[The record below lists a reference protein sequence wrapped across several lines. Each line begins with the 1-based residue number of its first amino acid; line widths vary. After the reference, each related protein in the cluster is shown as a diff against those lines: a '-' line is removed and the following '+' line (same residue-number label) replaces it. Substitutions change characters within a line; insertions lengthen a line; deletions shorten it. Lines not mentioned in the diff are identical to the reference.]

1 MQHIQKL
8 RQIAPYMTLEPAGE
22 APKAPS
28 FDPARP
34 IPAAAIDVLHH
45 MDRSEN
51 GQQRTAPCGVAL
63 PTKERKI
70 RKKHD
75 QNGVFHAALPNGKTM
90 PMLKTMLTTACERNC
105 HYCPFRAG
113 RSYRRT
119 TFKPHEMAQTT
130 MDMARAG
137 LIRGLFL
144 SSGIIGG
151 GMRTQDKLIEAV
163 EILRQKHRFRGFV
176 HLKIM
181 PGAEQAQVERAM
193 QLADRLSVN
202 LEAPNPS
209 RLATLAPMK
218 IFDEELVR
226 PFRWIEAV
234 RRNQPARLGWNGR
247 WPSTTTQFVVG
258 GGEESDLEILAAAQY
273 LTKQLNLQRAYFMGF
288 HPIKDT
294 PLENKPAENPWREFR
309 LYQASFLF
317 RDYDFDLEEM
327 PFSQDGNL
335 PLDRDP
341 KLAWAQASL
350 REQPVEINHADRQE
364 LLRVPGVGPKSANI
378 IVNARRQ
385 GKLKE
390 MQHLRQLGLRT
401 KPMEPYVLLD
411 GVRPTRQLRLF
422 PGGEW

>member
-1 MQHIQKL
+1 MQPIQKL
-8 RQIAPYMTLEPAGE
+8 RQIAPYMTLESAGE
-22 APKAPS
+22 APKPPS
-28 FDPARP
+28 FQAGRP
-34 IPAAAIDVLHH
+34 IPAASIDVLNHT
-45 MDRSEN
+45 DTQPGNSAKV
-51 GQQRTAPCGVAL
+51 APCGMIVQ
-63 PTKERKI
+63 TKGRKR

-75 QNGVFHAALPNGKTM
+75 ENGVFHAALPGGKTM

-105 HYCPFRAG
+105 HYCPFRTG
-113 RSYRRT
+113 RNFRRA
-119 TFKPHEMAQTT
+119 TFKPEEMAQTT
-130 MDMARAG
+130 MDMTRAG

-151 GMRTQDKLIEAV
+151 GVKTQDKLIETV
-163 EILRQKHRFRGFV
+163 EILRQKHHFRGYV
-176 HLKIM
+176 HLKVM

-202 LEAPNPS
+202 LEAPNPA
-209 RLATLAPMK
+209 RLSTLAPMK

-226 PFRWIEAV
+226 PFRWIEEIRQNRLAG
-234 RRNQPARLGWNGR
+234 LGWKGR

-258 GGEESDLEILAAAQY
+258 GADESDLEILAAAHY
-273 LTKQLNLQRAYFMGF
+273 LYKQLNLQRAYFVGF

-294 PLENKPAENPWREFR
+294 PLENKAAENPWREFR

-327 PFSQDGNL
+327 PFSQDGHL

-341 KLAWAQASL
+341 KQAWAETFL

-364 LLRVPGVGPKSANI
+364 LLRVPGVGPKSANT
-378 IVNARRQ
+378 IVQARRQ
-385 GKLKE
+385 GTLKD
-390 MQHLRQLGLRT
+390 MLHLRQLGLRT

-422 PGGEW
+422 P